1 MTTKKRDYYEILGVS
16 RDASGE
22 VIKKAFRKL
31 ALEYHPDRNKV
42 DGAAE
47 KFKEINEAYQVLS
60 DTKKRSAYD
69 RFGHAGLG
77 QNGAEGFQGYENFG
91 GFGDIFD
98 AFFGGSSSRSRT
110 SHSQGADL
118 QYSMTIEFE
127 EAVFGTEKQFELR
140 KTESCMRCKGDRS
153 EPGSTRKVCSDCDGR
168 GEVRRGQQSIF
179 GQFMQVMTCGKCRG
193 EGRVISQLCISCR
206 GSGKEKRNRKLVVAV
221 PAGIETGTQIRLNG
235 EGEPGLN
242 GGPAGDLYVQVRVK
256 AHPIFRR
263 DGYDVIHA
271 QKITITQAALGATV
285 SVPSLEGDTEVEIP
299 QGSQTGDVIR
309 LKGEG
314 VPHLGRSK
322 QKGDHLVTLVVLTP
336 QKLTDEQKRLMLE
349 LSKSLGDYETDS
361 TFGDKGWFDKFKDSL
376 GTDA

>member
-16 RDASGE
+16 RDSSGE

-47 KFKEINEAYQVLS
+47 KFKEINEAYQVLG
-60 DTKKRSAYD
+60 DAKKRSAYD

-77 QNGAEGFQGYENFG
+77 QNAAEGFEGFENFG

-98 AFFGGSSSRSRT
+98 AFFGGSNSRSRT
-110 SHSQGADL
+110 SHSQGSDL

-127 EAVFGTEKQFELR
+127 EAVFGTERQFELN
-140 KTESCMRCKGDRS
+140 KTESCIRCKGDRS
-153 EPGSTRKVCSDCDGR
+153 EPGSTRQVCSDCDGR

-193 EGRVISQLCISCR
+193 EGRVISQRCTSCR
-206 GSGKEKRNRKLVVAV
+206 GSGKEKRNRKLVVSV

-256 AHPIFRR
+256 AHSIFRR
-263 DGYDVIHA
+263 DGYNVIHA
-271 QKITITQAALGATV
+271 QKISITQAALGATV
-285 SVPSLEGDTEVEIP
+285 IVPSLEGDTEIEVP
-299 QGSQTGDVIR
+299 QGTQTGDVIR
-309 LKGEG
+309 LKEKG

-322 QKGDHLVTLVVLTP
+322 QRGDHLVTLVVLTP
-336 QKLTDEQKRLMLE
+336 KKLTDEQKRLMLE

-361 TFGDKGWFDKFKDSL
+361 TFEGKGWFDKFKDSL
-376 GTDA
+376 GTDT